1 MDAMPSDATVFYTR
15 VPSPFGALLIAGTAA
30 GLTHL
35 NFQQGDHPLAP
46 DPLWMEDDSPL
57 REAARQVRAYFAGEL
72 RDFSL
77 PLAPEGTPFQRTVWR
92 ALCAIPYGRT
102 ISYGDLARRVGK
114 PGAARAVGAA
124 NGRNPLPVVV
134 PCHRVIGADGGLT
147 GYGEGLPIKA
157 GLLEL
162 ERRVAAQATLF
173 R

>member
-1 MDAMPSDATVFYTR
+1 MPSNTTVFYTR
-15 VPSPFGALLIAGTAA
+15 VPSPFGPLLVAGTAA

-35 NFQQGDHPLAP
+35 NFQQGDHPLVP
-46 DPLWMEDDSPL
+46 RPPWVEDDSPL
-57 REAARQVRAYFAGEL
+57 REAARQIRAYFAGEL

-77 PLAPEGTPFQRTVWR
+77 SLAPEGTPFQRTVWR
-92 ALCAIPYGRT
+92 ALCSIPYGRM

-114 PGAARAVGAA
+114 PSAARAVGAA

-162 ERRVAAQATLF
+162 ERRVAAQAVLF